1 MSYSA
6 ISHSNP
12 IHAVEEISLNR
23 PSDNNVVQSPSIDQK
38 CKSDSIDNTFDPML
52 DNYTKYQEF
61 MQGNPGMVNS
71 SRYHPLQSRAEGVV
85 PLEELP
91 VRKLLGRKFPQ
102 AKRRWMFQTEEEIY
116 RFDAFHFKVLLAWLL
131 VFALYYY
138 FR

>member
-1 MSYSA
+1 MSYSS

-12 IHAVEEISLNR
+12 VHAVEEISLTR
-23 PSDNNVVQSPSIDQK
+23 STFSGVTPSHSVQQK
-38 CKSDSIDNTFDPML
+38 HKSDPLANKIDPML

-61 MQGNPGMVNS
+61 MQKNPDMQS
-71 SRYHPLQSRAEGVV
+71 SRCYHPLQSQVEGVI

-91 VRKLLGRKFPQ
+91 VKKLLGRQFPQ
-102 AKRRWMFQTEEEIY
+102 RKRRWMFQTEEEIY
-116 RFDAFHFKVLLAWLL
+116 RFDVLHFKVLLAWLL

>member
-1 MSYSA
+1 MSYSS

-23 PSDNNVVQSPSIDQK
+23 SSTNNVVQSPSVQQK
-38 CKSDSIDNTFDPML
+38 GKRDSINIRFDPML

-61 MQGNPGMVNS
+61 MRENPDMLNNGC
-71 SRYHPLQSRAEGVV
+71 YHPLQSLMENVI

-91 VRKLLGRKFPQ
+91 VKKLLGRRFPQ
-102 AKRRWMFQTEEEIY
+102 KKRRWMFLTEDEID
-116 RFDAFHFKVLLAWLL
+116 RFDVFHFKVLLAWLL